1 MNQVPSLARVS
12 PDNERQLYQRACALT
27 GHRLDTLAARA
38 GFMVPNTMR
47 HTKGW
52 AGLLLEQTLGASS
65 GSKPQQDFP
74 QLGIEL
80 KTVPVDEREQPLEST
95 FVCVAPLIGNS
106 GLSWSNSL
114 VRHKL
119 QRVLWIPIVGRRGYL
134 WTERRIGI
142 PRLWSPTVQQER
154 QLQTDWEELMD
165 HIVLGD
171 IAQISAHRGE
181 VLQLRPKAAN
191 SRARTA
197 AVDHQG
203 RPISTLPLGFYL
215 RTAFTAQLLA

>member
-1 MNQVPSLARVS
+1 MNPVLPLLQP
-12 PDNERQLYQRACALT
+12 PDNELQLYQSACALT
-27 GHRLDTLAARA
+27 GHRLETLAARA
-38 GFMVPNTMR
+38 ELTVPNTR
-47 HTKGW
+47 GNTKGW

-74 QLGIEL
+74 TLGIEL
-80 KTVPVDEREQPLEST
+80 KTVPVDESNQPLEST

-106 GLSWSNSL
+106 GLSWSTSL

-119 QRVLWIPIVGRRGYL
+119 QRVLWIPIVGRRGDS
-134 WTERRIGI
+134 WTERWIGL
-142 PRLWSPTVQQER
+142 PRLWSPSVQQEQ
-154 QLQTDWEELMD
+154 QLQSDWEELMD

-191 SRARTA
+191 SRVRTA
-197 AVDHQG
+197 AIDRQG

>member
-1 MNQVPSLARVS
+1 MNQLHSLAQVS

-38 GFMVPNTMR
+38 GLIVPHRMR
-47 HTKGW
+47 NTKGW

-80 KTVPVDEREQPLEST
+80 KTVPVDERGHPLEST
-95 FVCVAPLIGNS
+95 FVCVAPLSGNS
-106 GLSWSNSL
+106 GLSWSTSL

-119 QRVLWIPIVGRRGYL
+119 QRVLWIPIIGQRGYL
-134 WTERRIGI
+134 WAERRIGI
-142 PRLWSPTVQQER
+142 PRLWSPSVQQER
-154 QLQTDWEELMD
+154 QLHADWEELMD

-203 RPISTLPLGFYL
+203 RPISSLPLGFYL